1 MTKIL
6 AGKRIVV
13 TGASRGIGR
22 AIATACAREGAD
34 VGINYRLADQDA
46 HELAQQL
53 EQEHGVKATLLP
65 FDVRDEEAVG
75 AAVETMTANGMH
87 VDGWVNNAAVNLP
100 DLLVSTTTGRMK
112 TQLEVNVLGTL
123 ICCRA
128 IVPIMMGQ
136 RSGVVVNIGSVVAD
150 RPSRGQTVYA
160 ATKGA
165 IEAFSKALAVEYG
178 RKGIRVHC
186 VRPGPVAT
194 DMFHA
199 VQTLAGDEVKDRT
212 LLSRVGSPDEVA
224 DVVAFLLSDRAAF
237 TTGTTADVDGGYL
250 LG

>member
-1 MTKIL
+1 MTRIL

-13 TGASRGIGR
+13 TGASRGIGK
-22 AIATACAREGAD
+22 AIATTCAREGAD

-46 HELAQQL
+46 ESLARQL
-53 EQEHGVKATLLP
+53 ESDHGVKATLLP
-65 FDVRDEEAVG
+65 FDVRDEEAVS
-75 AAVETMTANGMH
+75 AAVEKMTANGRH

-100 DLLVSTTTGRMK
+100 DLLVSTTTPRMK

-136 RSGVVVNIGSVVAD
+136 RAGVVVNVGSVVAE

-165 IEAFSKALAVEYG
+165 VEAFSRALAVEYG

-186 VRPGPVAT
+186 VRPGPIAT

-199 VQTLAGDEVKDRT
+199 VESLAGDEVKDRT
-212 LLSRVGSPDEVA
+212 LLSRVGSPEEVA
-224 DVVAFLLSDRAAF
+224 EVVAFLLSDRAAY
-237 TTGTTADVDGGYL
+237 TTGTVYDVDGGYI